1 MDLLRTRSEL
11 EAWRG
16 ARGGQSC
23 VLVPTMGGLHA
34 GHADLI
40 RRGAELAR
48 QSETPGACI
57 VSVFVNPTQFDEPS
71 DYERYP
77 RDLDEDVG
85 VCVEHGAEAVFAPE
99 VDEVFPSPESRQPPP
114 LPAAAQDQGL
124 EDRFRPGHFEGVC
137 LVVRRLF
144 ELVRPSAAIFGEKDW
159 QQYRVIRQMAERD
172 QLGIEVIPAPTVR
185 EDDGLAMSSRNRF
198 LAPEH
203 RLAAAAMPRALRAA
217 RLSDDPD
224 PAAEAM
230 RGALLDAGLGI
241 DYAEIRDA
249 ETLSDWNPERPGRAI
264 IAARLG
270 DVRLLDN
277 AAWPGDGSGLAF
289 GGDSA

>member
-34 GHADLI
+34 GHAYLI

-48 QSETPGACI
+48 QSEMPGACI

-77 RDLDEDVG
+77 RDLEEDVC

-99 VDEVFPSPESRQPPP
+99 VDEVFPTEESRQPPP

-144 ELVRPSAAIFGEKDW
+144 QLVRPTAAIFGEKDW

-172 QLGIEVIPAPTVR
+172 QTGIEIIPAPTIR
-185 EDDGLAMSSRNRF
+185 EEDGLAMSSRNRF
-198 LAPEH
+198 LSPEH
-203 RLAAAAMPRALRAA
+203 RLAAAAMPGALRAA
-217 RLSDDPD
+217 RATESVSDAID
-224 PAAEAM
+224 AM
-230 RGALLDAGLGI
+230 RNELHAAGLGI

-249 ETLSDWNPERPGRAI
+249 ETLGAWRPDRRGRAI

-277 AAWPGDGSGLAF
+277 AAWPGDGSGLAS
-289 GGDSA
+289 GDDSA